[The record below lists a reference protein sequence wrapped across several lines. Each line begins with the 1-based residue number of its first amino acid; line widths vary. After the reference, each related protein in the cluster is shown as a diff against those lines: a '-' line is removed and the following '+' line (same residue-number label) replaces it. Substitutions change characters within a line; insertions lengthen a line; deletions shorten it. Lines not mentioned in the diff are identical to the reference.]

1 MLLRARH
8 IYPVSSPPIEDGFVS
23 LQGGRILEIGPWNGC
38 LDRAETEDLGEVIL
52 MPGLVNAHCHLD
64 YTDFAGAIPSPS
76 SFTDWIRAMVDLKAD
91 VDDAAHRRSWLRGAQ
106 QCLRHGITTL
116 GNIETRLN
124 VLPELWHQ
132 TPLRMV
138 SFLEIIL
145 LKRESASA
153 QELGRLKAWIKEHIP
168 PRGSL
173 GLSPHAPYT
182 TKFELLEGCAEF
194 SDLPMT
200 MHVGE
205 STEEDQMFREGVG
218 AMFDFLM
225 EAGRDMNDCAGQ
237 SPLTNAQRA
246 GLLGE
251 RFVLVHGNYLDDFDR
266 ERIAEAAAHWVHC
279 PRSHEYFGHQGFA
292 AEAVLDRGVNLCLGT
307 DSLATVHDSGAELD
321 LFEEMRLFIQNH
333 PRITAEACVN
343 MVTQNAALALGLQ
356 RQVGSLELGKSAD
369 LIILPHSEVGG
380 GLAEQIV
387 AHQGEV
393 DAVMINGEWVAG
405 TRKAA

>member
-1 MLLRARH
+1 MRL
-8 IYPVSSPPIEDGFVS
+8 D
-23 LQGGRILEIGPWNGC
+23 GGRISEIGPWSECSNQS
-38 LDRAETEDLGEVIL
+38 ETEDLGEVIL

-132 TPLRMV
+132 TPLRRV

-218 AMFDFLM
+218 AMFDML
-225 EAGRDMNDCAGQ
+225 ARVGRNMDDCTGQ
-237 SPLTNAQRA
+237 SPLANAQRA
-246 GLLGE
+246 
-251 RFVLVHGNYLDDFDR
+251 D
-266 ERIAEAAAHWVHC
+266 
-279 PRSHEYFGHQGFA
+279 
-292 AEAVLDRGVNLCLGT
+292 CLG
-307 DSLATVHDSGAELD
+307 
-321 LFEEMRLFIQNH
+321 N
-333 PRITAEACVN
+333 
-343 MVTQNAALALGLQ
+343 
-356 RQVGSLELGKSAD
+356 GSFWCTETIWTNPIGS
-369 LIILPHSEVGG
+369 
-380 GLAEQIV
+380 
-387 AHQGEV
+387 
-393 DAVMINGEWVAG
+393 
-405 TRKAA
+405 

>member
-8 IYPVSSPPIEDGFVS
+8 IYPVSSPPIEDGFVH
-23 LQGGRILEIGPWNGC
+23 LQGGRISEIGPWNGC
-38 LDRAETEDLGEVIL
+38 PDRAEADDLGEVIL
-52 MPGLVNAHCHLD
+52 IPGLVNAHCHLD
-64 YTDFAGAIPSPS
+64 YTDFAGAIPSTP

-91 VDDAAHRRSWLRGAQ
+91 VDDTAHRQSWLRGAQ

-145 LKRESASA
+145 LKPESASA
-153 QELGRLKAWIKEHIP
+153 QELGELKDWIQKHVP
-168 PRGSL
+168 PRGCV

-194 SDLPMT
+194 GDLPMT

-205 STEEDQMFREGVG
+205 SAEEDQMFREGGG
-218 AMFDFLM
+218 ALFNLLAQ
-225 EAGRDMNDCAGQ
+225 AGRDMNDCASK

-251 RFVLVHGNYLDDFDR
+251 RFVLVHGNYLDDADR
-266 ERIAEAAAHWVHC
+266 ERVAEAAAHWVHC
-279 PRSHEYFGHQGFA
+279 PRSHDYFGHQVFA
-292 AEAVLDRGVNLCLGT
+292 AEAVLEKGINLCLGT
-307 DSLATVHDSGAELD
+307 DSLATVRGAGAELD
-321 LFEEMRLFIQNH
+321 LFEEMRMFIQNH
-333 PRITAEACVN
+333 LQVTAEACVN

-356 RQVGSLELGKSAD
+356 QQVGSLESGKSAD
-369 LIILPHSEVGG
+369 LIALPCSDVGG
-380 GLAEQIV
+380 DVAEQIV

>member
-200 MHVGE
+200 MHVGAV
-205 STEEDQMFREGVG
+205 SYTH
-218 AMFDFLM
+218 L
-225 EAGRDMNDCAGQ
+225 
-237 SPLTNAQRA
+237 RA
-246 GLLGE
+246 
-251 RFVLVHGNYLDDFDR
+251 
-266 ERIAEAAAHWVHC
+266 
-279 PRSHEYFGHQGFA
+279 HE
-292 AEAVLDRGVNLCLGT
+292 T
-307 DSLATVHDSGAELD
+307 DS
-321 LFEEMRLFIQNH
+321 
-333 PRITAEACVN
+333 
-343 MVTQNAALALGLQ
+343 
-356 RQVGSLELGKSAD
+356 
-369 LIILPHSEVGG
+369 
-380 GLAEQIV
+380 
-387 AHQGEV
+387 
-393 DAVMINGEWVAG
+393 
-405 TRKAA
+405 